1 MTVSAGGL
9 ATSCSSLSAISPEP
23 SAPGH
28 RRRHRGRALDAHVE
42 AVVQVGRGVGDKGSA
57 ALADELGSRVGRCL
71 LVARFGL
78 WGGIWLGHDG
88 LLIRV
93 VGLSGMVP
101 LGLPSRDRRIPAVFG
116 A

>member
-1 MTVSAGGL
+1 MTASAEGL
-9 ATSCSSLSAISPEP
+9 ATSCSSLSATSPEP

-28 RRRHRGRALDAHVE
+28 RRRHSGRTLDAHVE
-42 AVVQVGRGVGDKGSA
+42 TDVQVGHGVGDMGSA

-88 LLIRV
+88 LLAQV
-93 VGLSGMVP
+93 VGLSGMVT
-101 LGLPSRDRRIPAVFG
+101 
-116 A
+116 